1 MPHAVLAF
9 IEFFK
14 LTNPYDIDCYHSP
27 LMGKGQLFVLEDV
40 LA

>member
-1 MPHAVLAF
+1 MLHAVLAF

-14 LTNPYDIDCYHSP
+14 LTNPYDIGCYHSL
-27 LMGKGQLFVLEDV
+27 LMGEALLFVLENV